1 MTNIPLRELFIVR
14 YGTDL
19 ELNKLKQ
26 DPHGINFV
34 SRNRKN
40 NGVVARVLPVEGIN
54 PNPAGT
60 ISVALGSSSVLFSYL
75 QDEPY
80 YSGRDLA
87 YLVPKIEMTKKQLL
101 FYCTCIIKN
110 RYKYNYGRQAN
121 RTISSLYIPA
131 IDQIPKWVQDIELKD
146 IAYYSQ
152 KYSNEPTDKFNIAN
166 WHDFIYDEIFTI
178 ERGESYYIKYS
189 GKGKFP
195 YASAS
200 DENNGITSNVDTY
213 NREGNLIVLNY
224 DGSVASAFYQADKF
238 FASEKVVTLSLKDYE
253 LNKYIAMF
261 IITVIRKEKFRY
273 NYGRKWSVEKRM
285 RNSIIKLPAKMITRG
300 SKIEYIPDYN
310 YMESYIKTLSFTK
323 AL

>member
-1 MTNIPLRELFIVR
+1 MGNVPLSDLFYVE

-26 DPHGINFV
+26 DPSGINFV

-40 NGVVARVLPVEGIN
+40 NGVVAKVLPIEGLE

-60 ISVALGSSSVLFSYL
+60 ISVALGSSSVLFSFL
-75 QDEPY
+75 QEEPY

-87 YLVPKIEMTKKQLL
+87 YLTPKIDMTKKQLL
-101 FYCTCIIKN
+101 FYCSCIIKN

-121 RTISSLYIPA
+121 KTIGKLLIPC
-131 IDQIPKWVQDIELKD
+131 IDDIPEWVEKIELKD
-146 IAYYSQ
+146 ITYYSQ
-152 KYSNEPTDKFNIAN
+152 KYTDETPDTFDVTT
-166 WHDFIYDEIFTI
+166 WHNFTYDEIFHI
-178 ERGESYYIKYS
+178 DRGESYYIKYAET
-189 GKGKFP
+189 GEYP

-200 DENNGITSNVDTY
+200 DANNGITGYVDNY

-224 DGSVASAFYQADKF
+224 DGSVASAFYHADKF
-238 FASEKVVTLSLKDYE
+238 FASEKVVTISLKDYE

-261 IITVIRKEKFRY
+261 IIAVIRKEKFRY

-285 RNSIIKLPAKMITRG
+285 RNSLIKLPAKKNCNN
-300 SKIEYIPDYN
+300 KIKYIPDYE
-310 YMESYIKTLSFTK
+310 YMEDYIRKLPFTK
-323 AL
+323 EL